1 MNKHFLAFAILLLF
15 NFCTNVE
22 VGETIKLPQPDR
34 EGGMPFYK
42 ALNLRKSSRNF
53 DETKDISIQTLSQAL
68 WTCYGF
74 GESTSRTVP
83 SAKAWYPF
91 LVYVF
96 LKDGVY
102 QYYPETHELTK
113 LLDGD
118 YRSKTGTQTSVVTK
132 AAVNLAFI
140 GDLRKE
146 TIIEGDTL
154 RRLGCKLDI
163 GHLSQVLYLFAS
175 ANDMK
180 GVVRGNF
187 DEATILNLLGLDQK
201 YYYLPLTFSLGY

>member
-1 MNKHFLAFAILLLF
+1 MNHNFLTFAILLLF

-22 VGETIKLPQPDR
+22 VGETIQLPQPDR

-68 WTCYGF
+68 WSCYGF

-102 QYYPETHELTK
+102 QYNPETHELTK
-113 LLDGD
+113 LIDGD
-118 YRSKTGTQTSVVTK
+118 HRSKTGTQTSLVTK
-132 AAVNLAFI
+132 AAVNLVFI

-146 TIIEGDTL
+146 TIIQENI
-154 RRLGCKLDI
+154 RRLGCQLDI
-163 GHLSQVLYLFAS
+163 GHISQVLYLFAS

-187 DEATILNLLGLDQK
+187 NEATIINLLGLDQK
-201 YYYLPLTFSLGY
+201 NYYIPLCFSLGY